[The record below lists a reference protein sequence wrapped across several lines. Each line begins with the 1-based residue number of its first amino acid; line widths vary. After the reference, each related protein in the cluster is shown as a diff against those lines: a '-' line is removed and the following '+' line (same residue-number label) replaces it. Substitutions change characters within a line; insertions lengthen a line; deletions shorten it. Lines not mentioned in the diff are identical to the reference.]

1 MLIVFLVE
9 ELDYFLLLEFTK
21 KLVNKDI
28 MADFSVF
35 GGLTISSEI
44 TFYSPGL

>member
-1 MLIVFLVE
+1 MLIIFLVE
-9 ELDYFLLLEFTK
+9 EIDYFLLEFTK